1 MNNNNVYL
9 NSDVIEDC
17 LSEAFDV
24 FEKHPD
30 SDIHGNPRKI
40 RETAS

>member
-1 MNNNNVYL
+1 MNNDNVYL

-30 SDIHGNPRKI
+30 DTHGKPRKI